1 VNKVCRIFCF
11 LLVFSDVGGGRL
23 AVVEEIVVHGVGV
36 FCGGFCTNVVSF
48 DVVLCVGIQVL
59 CGLLCA
65 GCVHGVSGIAILADD
80 DMNVEGRRILLY
92 LMGDPIDR
100 GVDWDCLVRLV
111 SQDEE
116 SGWFMAPTCLGG
128 SVPLRGD
135 SSSGELGFLAEASD
149 SWVLGDVISSG
160 RSTFSKHLGVDVL
173 LKTATKIYFPLPGR
187 RSASSY
193 VLRPPAATKTGRSLR
208 GLVCNLLFFHGGPC
222 KIWAV
227 TADIFM

>member
-36 FCGGFCTNVVSF
+36 FCRGFCTNVVSF
-48 DVVLCVGIQVL
+48 DVVLCVGNQVL

-65 GCVHGVSGIAILADD
+65 GCVHGVSGIAILAADD
-80 DMNVEGRRILLY
+80 INVEGRRILLC

-100 GVDWDCLVRLV
+100 GVDWDCLEVSFPTRRIGLV
-111 SQDEE
+111 YGS
-116 SGWFMAPTCLGG
+116 PTCLGG

-149 SWVLGDVISSG
+149 SSVLGDVISPG
-160 RSTFSKHLGVDVL
+160 RSTFSKHVGFDVL

-193 VLRPPAATKTGRSLR
+193 VLRPPAAMKTGRSLR
-208 GLVCNLLFFHGGPC
+208 GLVC
-222 KIWAV
+222 
-227 TADIFM
+227 TE